1 MVNNCEA
8 FESVRFRGA
17 TYLRLP
23 DGSGQCLQFIPYI
36 LSLNW
41 NVGTLKYNSVP
52 THRQIGTRIL

>member
-8 FESVRFRGA
+8 IEFLRLRGA

-23 DGSGQCLQFIPYI
+23 DGSGQCQQFIPYI

-41 NVGTLKYNSVP
+41 NAGTLKYNSMP
-52 THRQIGTRIL
+52 THRQIGTCVL